1 MIPGNLALPNVVFN
15 QNAKQGIKKK
25 KKCMCVYIYVV
36 LWSILSS
43 RQRLF
48 GYYNLK
54 SRAVLTNMV
63 VATSHR
69 WLYKFKI
76 KFKIQ
81 LFSYISHNSKQ
92 PLPYW
97 TAQIQNISINMS
109 IGQHQTRECLQDFC
123 YLVYLMY
130 MWNFQNCYS
139 IKKTPN

>member
-1 MIPGNLALPNVVFN
+1 MIPGNLALPYVVFN

-25 KKCMCVYIYVV
+25 KKKVYVCVYIYMV

-76 KFKIQ
+76 KFKI
-81 LFSYISHNSKQ
+81 
-92 PLPYW
+92 
-97 TAQIQNISINMS
+97 
-109 IGQHQTRECLQDFC
+109 
-123 YLVYLMY
+123 
-130 MWNFQNCYS
+130 
-139 IKKTPN
+139 